1 MTKLRIYTPT
11 IRLKDA
17 LKFSGEAE
25 NGAVAKLLIKE
36 EKVKVNGEIC
46 TISGKQLTKGDI
58 FEYDGA
64 VYEIFS
70 EQ

>member
-17 LKFSGEAE
+17 LKFSGEVE
-25 NGAVAKLLIKE
+25 NGGLAKILIKE
-36 EKVKVNGEIC
+36 EKVKVNGQIC
-46 TISGKQLTKGDI
+46 AVSGKQLSNGDT

>member
-25 NGAVAKLLIKE
+25 NGGMAKLLIKE
-36 EKVKVNGEIC
+36 EKVKVNGQIC
-46 TISGKQLTKGDI
+46 TISGKQLANGDT